1 MIPLTEAATV
11 ILVPVPEQIVPV
23 PPTVKP
29 AFGNGFTVTTCVVV
43 TGPLHPAAL
52 AVIVVV
58 PDHPAAYV
66 TAPVVAL
73 ILLPAKAAVVASK
86 L

>member
-1 MIPLTEAATV
+1 MVAAELQVGPVTATV
-11 ILVPVPEQIVPV
+11 N
-23 PPTVKP
+23 P
-29 AFGNGFTVTTCVVV
+29 ALGNGFTVITCVVV

-66 TAPVVAL
+66 TSPVVAL